1 MPPHAQL
8 LLPRP
13 PLRRAAR
20 LLRLLLQMLRQLL
33 LLLRHL
39 LPLLLARLLL
49 LLLVRLA
56 PLLLRLVLPSWRL
69 LPARLLPGWG
79 GRRLERPLLPRLL

>member
-8 LLPRP
+8 LPPRP

-20 LLRLLLQMLRQLL
+20 LQRLLLQMLRQL

-39 LPLLLARLLL
+39 LPLLLARLPL

-69 LPARLLPGWG
+69 LPARLL
-79 GRRLERPLLPRLL
+79 